1 MLERLNQLSHRFA
14 VSGCEEQMRSFLLSH
29 LKEIGANPTV
39 DETGCLYAKNTGSS
53 RNKRKVI
60 ISVPMDVPGFL
71 ALYINKN
78 YGYLSATSE
87 MPENK
92 AKSIKLMG
100 EDGCFYN
107 ATLLTDSEKER
118 RVYKKGIAL
127 ADCFCL
133 DPTLEPNQDII
144 SGFFATTYARI
155 QLLLDLAKEQ
165 TQNDVTFLFAASSST
180 RAAKE
185 RNAAKRI
192 NPDYMILIGAAKSE
206 QTKPLLMIKD
216 GNAFSNKELTKSFL
230 ALHGKNSFKTALF
243 SDPITK
249 AGEVHSADGVPIL
262 SLALPYSLKDGK
274 ECYSCKSYDSLFLG
288 LKNFL

>member
-1 MLERLNQLSHRFA
+1 MLERLNQLSHQFA
-14 VSGCEEQMRSFLLSH
+14 VSGCEEQMRSFLISR
-29 LKEIGANPTV
+29 LKGIGANPSV
-39 DETGCLYAKNTGSS
+39 DETGCLYAKKTGSS
-53 RNKRKVI
+53 RNKRRVI
-60 ISVPMDVPGFL
+60 ISVPMDVPGYL
-71 ALYINKN
+71 ALYINNN

-92 AKSIKLMG
+92 GKSVKIMG
-100 EDGCFYN
+100 EEGRFYR
-107 ATLLTDSEKER
+107 ATLLADSEKER
-118 RVYKKGIAL
+118 RVYKKGIDL
-127 ADCFCL
+127 ADSFCL
-133 DPTLEPNQDII
+133 DPTVEADQEIL

-192 NPDYMILIGAAKSE
+192 NPDYMILVGAAKSD
-206 QTKPLLMIKD
+206 QTKPLLLIKD

-230 ALHGKNSFKTALF
+230 ALQGKNSFKTALF

-262 SLALPYSLKDGK
+262 SLALPYSSRDGK
-274 ECYSCKSYDSLFLG
+274 ERFSCESYKALLMG
-288 LKNFL
+288 LKNFI